1 MLLQTGLFFFFF
13 LELRMQVSG
22 HVQEEERPL
31 PTWRIVFLFGG
42 IAFMMLTK
50 TSKTS

>member
-1 MLLQTGLFFFFF
+1 MLLQTGLFFF

-22 HVQEEERPL
+22 HVQEKERPL